1 MDSYIALYIADGFC
15 HPLFFLY
22 VNVYFNIVGW
32 LRTA

>member
-15 HPLFFLY
+15 HPLFLY